1 MPPCADVELGTSSV
15 DTVKSH
21 IADTVGP
28 LANNFNISVD
38 AFGTHYGDLST
49 EGAFG
54 HLQLSDAYG
63 TQLEPAPVTPTF
75 GSGPFE
81 LLAGTVISAL
91 GSSNR
96 TNIPKKVFLAPSLS
110 TGALHDN
117 CPTGDAH

>member
-1 MPPCADVELGTSSV
+1 M
-15 DTVKSH
+15 
-21 IADTVGP
+21 
-28 LANNFNISVD
+28 ANSFNISVD
-38 AFGTHYGDLST
+38 AFGTHYGNLSM

-75 GSGPFE
+75 GSGPYE

-110 TGALHDN
+110 TGALYDD
-117 CPTGDAH
+117 CPLDVAH